1 MMLGIRTCPR
11 QAPGCC
17 RTQLSRLAWQHR
29 EQERVMTQRPRI
41 AVVTGGARGIGRGC
55 AHALARRGFDI
66 VLVDLLRQE
75 LQRTAGEL
83 EAIGRSTMIE
93 EADVADHAR
102 ARAVADAV
110 KARFGRI
117 DVLVNNAGRGN
128 PAGILEISEAEF
140 DRTIAV
146 NLKSCFNYI
155 QAFAPMMLDAGGG
168 RIVSMS
174 SLNAHTGG
182 VTSAVSK
189 FSYAAA
195 KAGIIGMTRA
205 LAKEL
210 GPAIAINCVCPGIIE
225 TELGNSLTRTR
236 GAELAQK
243 IALRRV
249 GRPAD
254 VAELVAFL
262 ATAEPCFITGQAIT
276 IDGFQWEI

>member
-1 MMLGIRTCPR
+1 
-11 QAPGCC
+11 
-17 RTQLSRLAWQHR
+17 
-29 EQERVMTQRPRI
+29 MTQRKV

-55 AHALARRGFDI
+55 AHALAERGFDI
-66 VLVDLLRQE
+66 ALVDLLVPE
-75 LQRTAGEL
+75 MERTAGEL
-83 EAIGRSTMIE
+83 RAMGREALVL

-102 ARAVADAV
+102 ARAVAAQV
-110 KARFGRI
+110 EAAWGRI
-117 DVLVNNAGRGN
+117 DALVNDAGKSNAR
-128 PAGILEISEAEF
+128 GILDCPEEEF

-155 QAFAPMMLDAGGG
+155 QAIAPVMLKGGGG

-189 FSYAAA
+189 FAYSAA
-195 KAGIIGMTRA
+195 KAGILGMTRA

-210 GPAIAINCVCPGIIE
+210 GPTIAVNAICPGIIE
-225 TELGNSLTRTR
+225 TELGNSLTRAR

-243 IALRRV
+243 IALGRV
-249 GRPAD
+249 GTPAD
-254 VAELVAFL
+254 VARMVAFL
-262 ATAEPCFITGQAIT
+262 CAEEPNFITGQHFI

>member
-1 MMLGIRTCPR
+1 VTSP
-11 QAPGCC
+11 
-17 RTQLSRLAWQHR
+17 TK
-29 EQERVMTQRPRI
+29 V

-55 AHALARRGFDI
+55 VHALAERGLDI
-66 VLVDLLRQE
+66 VIVDLLRPE
-75 LQRTAGEL
+75 MERTRGEV
-83 EAIGRSTMIE
+83 EARGRAAMIE

-102 ARAVADAV
+102 AREIAAAVR
-110 KARFGRI
+110 ARFGRC

-128 PAGILEISEAEF
+128 PTGILEITEEAF

-155 QAFAPMMLDAGGG
+155 QAFAPLMLEGGGG

-195 KAGIIGMTRA
+195 KAGIIGMTKA

-210 GPAIAINCVCPGIIE
+210 GPTIAINTVCPGIIE

-236 GAELAQK
+236 GAELAKK
-243 IALRRV
+243 IALQRV
-249 GRPAD
+249 GKPAD
-254 VAELVAFL
+254 VAQLVAFL
-262 ATAEPCFITGQAIT
+262 ATAEPFFITGQAIT

>member
-1 MMLGIRTCPR
+1 MASGK
-11 QAPGCC
+11 
-17 RTQLSRLAWQHR
+17 
-29 EQERVMTQRPRI
+29 V

-55 AHALARRGFDI
+55 VHALAARGCDI
-66 VLVDLLRQE
+66 VIIDLLLAE
-75 LQRTAGEL
+75 MERTRGEV
-83 EAIGRSTMIE
+83 EAMGRSAMIA
-93 EADVADHAR
+93 EADVADHGR
-102 ARAVADAV
+102 AKEIAALVAE
-110 KARFGRI
+110 RFGRC

-128 PAGILEISEAEF
+128 PTGILEITEEGF

-155 QAFAPMMLDAGGG
+155 QAFAPMMLAGGGG

-195 KAGIIGMTRA
+195 KAGIIGMTKA

-210 GPAIAINCVCPGIIE
+210 GPTIAINAVCPGVIE
-225 TELGNSLTRTR
+225 TEVGNSLTRSR
-236 GAELAQK
+236 GPELAKK
-243 IALRRV
+243 ITLNRL
-249 GRPAD
+249 GTPAD

-262 ATAEPCFITGQAIT
+262 ATAEPFFITGQAIT